1 MFQRREKFRTSCS
14 NLKESKLQHINLCCI
29 PCNKSCLNSFR
40 FPLFSWAIYAAT
52 TASCKALSTNEF
64 PSSLKWKL
72 TINDKKTETEQMQTS
87 QDPEDNKVKK
97 KMNEINFY
105 GLKNMHLKP
114 ETHCLIVIY
123 ITNLLLFLTPE
134 AISR

>member
-1 MFQRREKFRTSCS
+1 
-14 NLKESKLQHINLCCI
+14 
-29 PCNKSCLNSFR
+29 
-40 FPLFSWAIYAAT
+40 
-52 TASCKALSTNEF
+52 
-64 PSSLKWKL
+64 
-72 TINDKKTETEQMQTS
+72 MQTS